1 MRTGGIALKMALRR
15 SRMIGTAM
23 AMLALVMIPLGFAL
37 AYWMVRTLERR
48 QAAPAPAGA
57 NRHPSRLPAVPLDD
71 APADVIAEVARRS
84 R

>member
-1 MRTGGIALKMALRR
+1 
-15 SRMIGTAM
+15 MIGTAM

-48 QAAPAPAGA
+48 QAAPARVAVS
-57 NRHPSRLPAVPLDD
+57 RHPSQLPAVPLDD

-84 R
+84 HPGTV